1 VSVSILVIGANH
13 RTAPLELLEKLSV
26 DGESLPKYL
35 DALMAR
41 DNIAEAV
48 ILSTCHRTEIYAVA
62 ERFHGAFA
70 DVRDLISDITFLPPE
85 SFADHLEIA
94 YDTDAVAHLFAVSAG
109 LDSVVVGEHEILGQV
124 RDAWESARGLGA
136 SGPTLNLLF
145 RHALEVGKRAR
156 TETAIARG
164 VTSVSQA
171 AVVMATEHLGT
182 LAGATAVVL
191 GAGEMGRNLVT
202 LLTGAEVDEIIV
214 VNRTPQAAQ
223 QIATDAGARAAQLA
237 SLTDELVGADVLF
250 TSTSSP
256 TPLLGTAELDP
267 VLARRNGRPLLVVDI
282 AMPRDVDPAVAELD
296 GVTVLDLEA
305 LESFAERGLTDRR
318 REVPAVEAIVAA
330 ECDRFEAVRTS
341 REVAPL
347 VAELHA
353 WAEGIRAS
361 EVERLAGRT
370 GDPAVRKQIDALSRA
385 LVAKLLHTPT
395 VRVKDAA
402 GTPKGERL
410 ASSLRDLFD
419 L

>member
-256 TPLLGTAELDP
+256 TPLLGTAELAP

-282 AMPRDVDPAVAELD
+282 AMPRDVDPA
-296 GVTVLDLEA
+296 VTVLDLEA

-347 VAELHA
+347 VAELHT